1 MRVLVVTSFNNG
13 AVAPF
18 IAEQVDAM
26 RHAGVEC
33 DYYLVQGKGL
43 RGYLRNHVPLQE
55 KIQSFQPDIIHAH
68 YGLCGLLANLQRK
81 VPVITTFHGSDI
93 NCWWLR
99 PFSLLAHWRSAHSIF
114 VSDSLRRKLRVSRN
128 RCTVLPCGVD
138 TGLFQPCD
146 RQAARRQL
154 LLPPDQPLALFAGTY
169 DDSVKDVALAR
180 AALQHQPQVR
190 LVEPRGYSREQMA
203 LLFSAV
209 DLLLVT
215 SRSEGSPQV
224 VKEALACNCPV
235 VSVDVGDVAR
245 QIADINGCSIVARRP
260 ETIADGITNVLLQQR
275 CTEGRQRILS
285 QQLDN
290 DSVARRL
297 LYIYHNAISHP
308 DLCLVD
314 IAQDGLPPQLA
325 NQWDDLSR
333 NAATATVFQSRHFFE
348 FAKTLDCWEPFA
360 YGVMADNVLK
370 GVIAGVIQREGG
382 AARRFFSRRAIV
394 NGGPLLSDDI
404 EPETV
409 AFLLREC
416 KEKLRRKAIYIEIR
430 NLHDYT
436 SHRSA
441 IAAAGFDFEPH
452 YNFQLD
458 IDNDPTRHYHKGKRK
473 ELRIAA
479 RYGVKVTWEPTIDQ
493 IREFHRLLQRLY
505 TTKVHTPLPPWDF
518 FESAY
523 RQAFLHYAIAL
534 TPDGAVA
541 GGQLVADLDTRA
553 SYAWYCC
560 SDDSLRHMKVGTVLI
575 DAALHR
581 CADLGIGCFDFMGA
595 GRPGDGGYGV
605 RDFKAQFGGTLVEQ
619 GRFRCILNQPLY
631 RLGCAVISLLRK
643 KR

>member
-1 MRVLVVTSFNNG
+1 MRVLIVTSYNKGF
-13 AVAPF
+13 VSPF
-18 IAEQVDAM
+18 VAEQVDALC
-26 RHAGVEC
+26 RAGVEC
-33 DYYLVQGKGL
+33 DYYRVQEKGL
-43 RGYLRNHVPLQE
+43 RGYLHNRLALQE
-55 KIQSFQPDIIHAH
+55 KIQAFRPDLIHAH
-68 YGLCGLLANLQRK
+68 YGLCGLLANLQRQ
-81 VPVITTFHGSDI
+81 VPVVTTFHGSDI

-99 PFSLLAHWRSAHSIF
+99 PFSKLANWLSAHSIF
-114 VSDSLRRKLRVSRN
+114 VSDKLRRKLWASRN
-128 RCTVLPCGVD
+128 RSTVLPCGVD
-138 TGLFQPCD
+138 TELFQPCD

-154 LLPPDQPLALFAGTY
+154 LLPPDQPLALFAGSY
-169 DDSVKDVALAR
+169 ADPAKDVALAR
-180 AALQHQPQVR
+180 AALRHQPQVR
-190 LVEPRGYSREQMA
+190 LIEPRGYSRQQMA

-235 VSVDVGDVAR
+235 VSVDVGDVAQ
-245 QIADINGCSIVARRP
+245 QIAAINGCSIVARRP
-260 ETIADGITNVLLQQR
+260 EAIANGITNVLLQQR
-275 CTEGRQRILS
+275 CVEGRQRILS

-290 DSVARRL
+290 DSVAQRL
-297 LYIYHNAISHP
+297 LCIYHNAISHP

-314 IAQDGLPPQLA
+314 IARDGRSPQLA
-325 NQWDDLSR
+325 GQWDDLSR
-333 NAATATVFQSRHFFE
+333 NAATATLFQSRHFLE

-360 YGVMADNVLK
+360 YGVLADNVLK

-382 AARRFFSRRAIV
+382 SVRRFFTRRAIV

-404 EPETV
+404 APEAV

-430 NLHDYT
+430 NLHEYT
-436 SHRSA
+436 SHRNT
-441 IAAAGFDFEPH
+441 IAAAGFDYEPH

-458 IDNDPTRHYHKGKRK
+458 IDDDPVRHYHNGKRK

-479 RYGVKVTWEPTIDQ
+479 RHGIKVTWEPTIDQ
-493 IREFHRLLQRLY
+493 IRDFHCLLQRLY
-505 TTKVHTPLPPWDF
+505 ATKVHTPLPPWDF
-518 FESAY
+518 FETAY

-541 GGQLVADLDTRA
+541 GGQLVADLDTRT

-575 DAALHR
+575 DAAIRR

-595 GRPGDGGYGV
+595 GRPDDGGYGV

-619 GRFRCILNQPLY
+619 GRFRCVLNQPLY
-631 RLGCAVISLLRK
+631 RLGCTVVTLLRK